1 MAFVRAAAVTDIP
14 AGSIREIDLAGTAIA
29 VANVDSVAGHAAGII
44 MIPERGRCA
53 IPATGPIICYR
64 D

>member
-1 MAFVRAAAVTDIP
+1 MLMAPLSVAPATMRQVGGPAA
-14 AGSIREIDLAGTAIA
+14 DLIA
-29 VANVDSVAGHAAGII
+29 VANVDAVAGHAAGII
-44 MIPERGRCA
+44 MNPERGRCA